1 MGFEGANVIFDSW
14 VHPLM
19 MGLEE
24 HLLTMFRG
32 DFEFHDAAP
41 ASHLG
46 SAAAAHT
53 EIAATAAAAA
63 DSAAAG
69 GPEWTP
75 DAAQELS
82 KIPFFVRG
90 RARRNTERFALERR
104 LEIITL
110 DTLYDAKAHYSR

>member
-1 MGFEGANVIFDSW
+1 
-14 VHPLM
+14 
-19 MGLEE
+19 
-24 HLLTMFRG
+24 MFRG

-46 SAAAAHT
+46 
-53 EIAATAAAAA
+53 TAAAAP
-63 DSAAAG
+63 AAAMLDVSATL
-69 GPEWTP
+69 EWTT
-75 DAAQELS
+75 DATQELS

-110 DTLYDAKAHYSR
+110 ETLYDAKAHYSR

>member
-1 MGFEGANVIFDSW
+1 MGFEGANVIFDTW

-24 HLLTMFRG
+24 HLLTMFRD
-32 DFEFHDAAP
+32 DFEFNDAAP

-46 SAAAAHT
+46 SAAAAP
-53 EIAATAAAAA
+53 AA
-63 DSAAAG
+63 DT
-69 GPEWTP
+69 PVNLEWTS
-75 DAAQELS
+75 DATQELS

-104 LEIITL
+104 LETITL
-110 DTLYDAKAHYSR
+110 ETLYDAKAHYSR

>member
-1 MGFEGANVIFDSW
+1 
-14 VHPLM
+14 M

-32 DFEFHDAAP
+32 DFEFNDAAP

-46 SAAAAHT
+46 SAVAAPVAGPGA
-53 EIAATAAAAA
+53 EPVAESAA
-63 DSAAAG
+63 DTSMTL
-69 GPEWTP
+69 EWTT
-75 DAAQELS
+75 DATQELS

-104 LEIITL
+104 LGTITL
-110 DTLYDAKAHYSR
+110 ETLYDAKAHYSR